1 MTVAEINKALE
12 AEREL
17 GLALDDYA
25 GEWVGICDHSVVVSA
40 ATLEELVERIEA
52 SELKEIEVLRVPED
66 PNAAC
71 FF

>member
-1 MTVAEINKALE
+1 MTVAEFNKALE

-25 GEWVGICDHSVVVSA
+25 GQWVGVRDHGVVA
-40 ATLEELVERIEA
+40 NAPTLEELVEQIE
-52 SELKEIEVLRVPED
+52 SKKIGGVEVIQVPDD
-66 PNAAC
+66 PATVC

>member
-12 AEREL
+12 AERKL
-17 GLALDDYA
+17 GVVLDDYA
-25 GEWVGICDHSVVVSA
+25 GEWVGIHNHSVVLNA

-52 SELKEIEVLRVPED
+52 AKIQEVEVLQVPED